1 MKKITAKYIESH
13 LEKTYGVC
21 KHNPEVMAQ
30 ALNEVSKLYKVEPKD
45 AFLYIIGETNG
56 IPGKM
61 FTSYGFDT
69 REGRDFQDLFSGLYY
84 YIERND
90 GASAEEYIN
99 YHLCD

>member
-1 MKKITAKYIESH
+1 MKKITAKYITKY
-13 LEKTYGVC
+13 LEDNYGGPR
-21 KHNPEVMAQ
+21 HDTEIMAQ

-69 REGRDFQDLFSGLYY
+69 REGRDFQDLFSSLYY
-84 YIERND
+84 YLER
-90 GASAEEYIN
+90 EEGSVEDYLN